1 MKNVEYRLFA
11 AALCLAA
18 APLTTSSAQAGVT
31 QQIKFSAAARLEPTK
46 VLVLG
51 SERRANAEQYA
62 TRQKLDAG
70 SLKQAHA
77 ASGLIQCGRAHG
89 AGQLTLANNVI
100 TTAAHVFYDER
111 GAKRARSCQFV
122 TEVEGKKRRI
132 AVDMSSIVAGASKPY
147 AVKAI
152 NDWAVARLSQPLD
165 DVKPYDLADQL
176 AVEQTVE
183 FVSRGHSDWRDAET
197 MSFEACRLRA
207 QTNQL
212 KGGAREFAFDCGTGD
227 GASGGAV
234 LSGEQRVKLG
244 AILVGWRSNDPSHIG
259 PYSTT
264 NYNFVVSVEGAFRQ
278 AVLAAAGHDAG
289 PATASATPAGDKTPE
304 GDKGATESDQR
315 RSAGRD

>member
-18 APLTTSSAQAGVT
+18 APFSTSSAEAGVT
-31 QQIKFSAAARLEPTK
+31 QQEKLSAAARLEPTK

-51 SERRANAEQYA
+51 SERRASADQYA

-122 TEVEGKKRRI
+122 TDVDGKKRRVAI
-132 AVDMSSIVAGASKPY
+132 DMTSIVAGSAKPY

-152 NDWAVARLSQPLD
+152 NDWAVARLAQPLD
-165 DVKPYDLADQL
+165 DVKPYDLADPL

-234 LSGEQRVKLG
+234 LAGEPRMKLG
-244 AILVGWRSNDPSHIG
+244 AILVGWRSNDPSRIG
-259 PYSTT
+259 PYSST
-264 NYNFVVSVEGAFRQ
+264 NYNFVVSVEGAFRE
-278 AVLAAAGHDAG
+278 AVLAAAGQEAI
-289 PATASATPAGDKTPE
+289 PATAQAAAPAGDKAAE
-304 GDKGATESDQR
+304 SDKAAQSDQR